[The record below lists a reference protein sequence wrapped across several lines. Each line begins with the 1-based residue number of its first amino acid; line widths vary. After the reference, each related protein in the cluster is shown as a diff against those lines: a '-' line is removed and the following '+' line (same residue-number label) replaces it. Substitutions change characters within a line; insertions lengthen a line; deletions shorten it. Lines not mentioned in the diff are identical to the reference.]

1 MSFPTLNHFYPFN
14 SVIQSISKANPAV
27 IVTTAAHGLLSN
39 NIVRINTVYNGTM
52 PEINNQQGIATV
64 IDNVTFS
71 MPIDSTNYGTFI
83 FSPSYLYPGQV
94 IPIAEVNSTLQNAE
108 VNIGPNNPG
117 G

>member
-1 MSFPTLNHFYPFN
+1 MSFPTINHFYPFT
-14 SVIQSISKANPAV
+14 SVIQSISNANPVV
-27 IVTTAAHGLLSN
+27 IVTEDAHGLLSG

-64 IDNVTFS
+64 IDDVTFT
-71 MPIDSTNYGTFI
+71 MPIDSRSYGTFV

>member
-1 MSFPTLNHFYPFN
+1 VSFPTLNAFYPFQ
-14 SVIQSISKANPAV
+14 STIQSITKANPV
-27 IVTTAAHGLLSN
+27 VVTTTAAHGLLSG

-64 IDNVTFS
+64 LSPTTFS
-71 MPIDSTNYGTFI
+71 MPIDSTSYGTFV
-83 FSPSYLYPGQV
+83 FSASYLKPGQV
-94 IPIAEVNSTLQNAE
+94 IPIAEVNATLQNAE